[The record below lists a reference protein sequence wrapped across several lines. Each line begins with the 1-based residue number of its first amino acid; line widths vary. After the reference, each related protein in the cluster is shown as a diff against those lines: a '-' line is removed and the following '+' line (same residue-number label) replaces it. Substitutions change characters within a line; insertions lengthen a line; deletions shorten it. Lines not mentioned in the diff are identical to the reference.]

1 MLAVEADTYRS
12 SGHDGMFWDRIALA
26 LTAPRSWLIALA
38 VALLGGVVIG
48 LAGAND
54 AGTRSPDFLPPS
66 SESARTD
73 DAAKQFPG
81 GDRTA
86 AILVVTR
93 SDGGVLTPAD
103 LAVVA
108 EARNRTLTVAGTRDT
123 PAPMLTSDDGRA
135 AVAPVPLRAD
145 LSGFV
150 LNDAVTAVR
159 NAAGRRIA
167 GLAYR
172 PCHGW
177 PGIRCRHRQ
186 FVQRGQ
192 HQTLGRHGAGCR
204 GPADRHVPL
213 TGAVAGAA
221 GRDRSS
227 RAGGRRGGN
236 RRRRHHRA
244 DIRRVDVRHHQRAG
258 LRRGHQL
265 CAATDLPLPR
275 RVAAQRRS
283 PTRSAP
289 RSANGGTRH
298 SREQCDRGAGLA
310 HADPRRGSQHPRSWR
325 AGRMRAGGRRLV
337 RALHAS
343 AFTGV
348 VRASAVLAVRPATRQ
363 RRHRRD
369 WTVASNRRTRRTT
382 AGADRR
388 NLCSRPCRTGDGAT
402 GHHHR
407 AVADRAVSRESRLGG
422 RIREARNAFSRRV
435 GGPDRGHRRHQQGER
450 RATGDRQR
458 LPGWFP

>member
-1 MLAVEADTYRS
+1 MLAAGAETDHS
-12 SGHDGMFWDRIALA
+12 SARDGKFWDRIAVA

-38 VALLGGVVIG
+38 VALLGGVIIG

-73 DAAKQFPG
+73 AAAKQFPG

-108 EARNRTLTVAGTRDT
+108 EARNRMLTAAGTRDT

-145 LSGFV
+145 LSGFA
-150 LNDAVTAVR
+150 LNDAVKAVR
-159 NAAGRRIA
+159 NAAGDGLPASLIA
-167 GLAYR
+167 HVTGGPAF
-172 PCHGW
+172 GADIANSFSW
-177 PGIRCRHRQ
+177 
-186 FVQRGQ
+186 GQ
-192 HQTLGRHGAGCR
+192 HQTFGRHRAGCR
-204 GPADRHVPL
+204 GPAARHVPL
-213 TGAVAGAA
+213 TGAVARAA
-221 GRDRSS
+221 GRDRCS

-236 RRRRHHRA
+236 RSRRHHRA

-258 LRRGHQL
+258 VRRGHQL
-265 CAATDLPLPR
+265 CAAADLPLPR

-283 PTRSAP
+283 PKSSAP
-289 RSANGGTRH
+289 RSAHGGTRH
-298 SREQCDRGAGLA
+298 PREQCDRGAGLA
-310 HADPRRGSQHPRSWR
+310 HADPRRGSQHPQSRR
-325 AGRMRAGGRRLV
+325 AGSMRAGGRRLV

-343 AFTGV
+343 AITRV

-369 WTVASNRRTRRTT
+369 WTVASHRRTGGTT

-388 NLCSRPCRTGDGAT
+388 DLCSRPRRAGDGAT
-402 GHHHR
+402 RHHHR
-407 AVADRAVSRESRLGG
+407 AVAD
-422 RIREARNAFSRRV
+422 
-435 GGPDRGHRRHQQGER
+435 
-450 RATGDRQR
+450 
-458 LPGWFP
+458 